1 MKKIHL
7 LLLKSFI
14 RPFIVTFLIV
24 MFVLLML
31 FLFKYIDDL
40 IGKGFEW
47 YTILQLM
54 MYASAT
60 NVAMALPLSVL
71 LSSIMT
77 YGSLGENYELVAI
90 KSAGVSLRR
99 AMYPMII
106 VVTILSIAAFIFSDN
121 MLPVANRKYYSLL
134 YDVRQQKSANLL
146 PEGVFS
152 NSFPRYSIR
161 VNKKDPDG
169 QTLHGVMIYTQNE
182 SDNNTNVLIA
192 KEGRMYRTPD
202 NQFLVLKL
210 KDGIKYDEEKG
221 EKNMEMRQRFTR
233 FRFKET
239 EQKFDLS
246 FMKLKRTDENLF
258 RSAVQMMDLKQLK
271 YFGDST
277 KRQTDSS
284 LLINYKLISPYI
296 KYFNI
301 PKKHSATVK
310 YVIAKKDD
318 PLAGLTLSQ
327 QVTALS
333 NAANEVRSLQ
343 DIIKNRADMYKEAY
357 KSVRNFALEYQ
368 KKFELSAACIVLF
381 LIGAPLGAII
391 RKGGLGMP
399 VVVSV
404 VFFLLYYII
413 WTIGEKSAK
422 QGDLSPIIGEWI
434 SIMILTPIGIFLS
447 YKAANDSAL
456 FDMEAYKRFFNKLL
470 RRNDA

>member
-1 MKKIHL
+1 
-7 LLLKSFI
+7 
-14 RPFIVTFLIV
+14 

-40 IGKGFEW
+40 IGKGFELT
-47 YTILQLM
+47 TILQLM
-54 MYASAT
+54 LYASAT

-90 KSAGVSLRR
+90 KSAGVSLIR

-106 VVTILSIAAFIFSDN
+106 VVTILSITAFIFSDN
-121 MLPVANRKYYSLL
+121 MLPVANRKYFSLL

-152 NSFPRYSIR
+152 NSFPNVSIR

-169 QTLHGVMIYTQNE
+169 QTLHDVMIYTKNQAE
-182 SDNNTNVLIA
+182 NNINVLIA
-192 KEGRMYRTPD
+192 KEGRMYRTLD
-202 NQFLVLKL
+202 NQFLVLRL
-210 KDGIKYDEEKG
+210 KDGVKYDEQPGDKSFEY
-221 EKNMEMRQRFTR
+221 RQRFTR

-277 KRQTDSS
+277 RRQTDSN
-284 LLINYKLISPYI
+284 LNVNYKLISPYI
-296 KYFNI
+296 KYFGI
-301 PKKHSATVK
+301 AKKPVDKKVK
-310 YVIAKKDD
+310 YVVIKSNKNILGD
-318 PLAGLTLSQ
+318 LALQ
-327 QVTALS
+327 QQISALM
-333 NAANEVRSLQ
+333 NAQNEVRSVQ
-343 DIIKNRADMYKEAY
+343 DLVKNRADMYKDSA
-357 KSVRNFALEYQ
+357 KSGRNFALEYQ
-368 KKFELSAACIVLF
+368 KKFELSAACIALF

-404 VFFLLYYII
+404 IFFLVYYIT

-422 QGDLSPIIGEWI
+422 GGDLSPVIGEWI
-434 SIMILTPIGIFLS
+434 SIIVLTPIGIFLT
-447 YKAANDSAL
+447 YKAANDSVL

-470 RRNDA
+470 RRKDA

>member
-1 MKKIHL
+1 
-7 LLLKSFI
+7 
-14 RPFIVTFLIV
+14 
-24 MFVLLML
+24 ML

-40 IGKGFEW
+40 IGKGFELS
-47 YTILQLM
+47 TIAQLM

-90 KSAGVSLRR
+90 KSAGISLRR

-106 VVTILSIAAFIFSDN
+106 VVSILSIAAFIFSDN

-152 NSFPRYSIR
+152 NSFPNYTIR
-161 VNKKDPDG
+161 INKKDPDG
-169 QTLHGVMIYTQNE
+169 QTLHGIVIYTKNE
-182 SDNNTNVLIA
+182 AENNTNVLMA
-192 KEGRMYRTPD
+192 KEGSMYRTID
-202 NQFLVLKL
+202 NQFLILKL
-210 KDGIKYDEEKG
+210 KDGVKYDEQPGDKSFEQ
-221 EKNMEMRQRFTR
+221 RQRFTR

-258 RSAVQMMDLKQLK
+258 RTAVQMMDLKQLK

-277 KRQTDSS
+277 KRQVDSS
-284 LLINYKLISPYI
+284 LSVNYKLLTPYI
-296 KYFNI
+296 KYFTI
-301 PKKHSATVK
+301 PKKATSKIK
-310 YVIAKKDD
+310 YVTFKGDD
-318 PLAGLTLSQ
+318 ALNGLNRQ
-327 QVTALS
+327 QQISALM
-333 NAANEVRSLQ
+333 NAANEVRTVQ
-343 DIIKNRADMYKEAY
+343 DIIKNRADMYKDGSR
-357 KSVRNFALEYQ
+357 SVRNFALEYH
-368 KKFELSAACIVLF
+368 KKFELSAACIALF

-404 VFFLLYYII
+404 IFFLLYYII

-422 QGDLSPIIGEWI
+422 GGSLSPVIGEWI
-434 SIMILTPIGIFLS
+434 SIIVLTPIGIFLT
-447 YKAANDSAL
+447 YKAANDSVL
-456 FDMEAYKRFFNKLL
+456 FDMEAYKRFFNKLF
-470 RRNDA
+470 RRKDA